1 MAHIK
6 KQAGYTL
13 IELMIAVGI
22 IGILAAIAIPTY
34 NNYINTSCLSTA
46 STNLSTLAS
55 FEENYNIENSS
66 YLAGTHTAGSAP
78 GDLMNKL
85 HWDPNDKDEYTY
97 TVTLNAATG
106 GVTYDYVIK
115 VEGTGSC
122 KSATDTFGAIE
133 QGFHKQ

>member
-1 MAHIK
+1 MAHIR

-13 IELMIAVGI
+13 MELMIAVGI
-22 IGILAAIAIPTY
+22 IGVLTSIAIPSY

-46 STNLSTLAS
+46 ATNLETLAS

-66 YLAGTHTAGSAP
+66 YLGGTHTAGSAP

-97 TVTLNAATG
+97 TVTLNASTG
-106 GVTYDYVIK
+106 GIGYEYVIR
-115 VEGTGSC
+115 VEGTKSC
-122 KSATDTFGAIE
+122 KSATDTYGATE
-133 QGFHKQ
+133 KGFHKT